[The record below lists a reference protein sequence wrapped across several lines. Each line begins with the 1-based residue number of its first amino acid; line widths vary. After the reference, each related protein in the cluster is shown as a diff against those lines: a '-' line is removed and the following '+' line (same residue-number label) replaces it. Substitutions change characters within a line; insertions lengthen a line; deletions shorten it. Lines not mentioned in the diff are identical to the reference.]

1 MSDSPKPSEA
11 SSPTIWDDAPDLW
24 AIPFNELLSTWDK
37 LDGNGRHA
45 EAVRALAK
53 IDRYYLLIKVL
64 KCYYAWHPWV
74 YARCREVER
83 APDGYIDIW
92 GREHF
97 KSTIITFAGAI
108 QEILKNPDITIGI
121 ISHTKQIAKGFL
133 AQLQREFESNDTLK
147 MLFPDILWQKPAKES
162 PSWSLDNGLIGKRS
176 SNPKEATLEAHGL
189 VDGQP
194 TSKHFQLL
202 IYDDVVTRESV
213 YTPEQIIK
221 TTEAWELSDNIGAQG
236 GRKWHV
242 GTRYN
247 FADTYSEIIKR
258 GAAKPRIYPATHDG
272 TIGGR
277 PVLLSQEDWDRK
289 VRDQGEAM
297 VSCQLLANPLAGH
310 QRMFDIKDYQT
321 YEVRPETLNVFI
333 LVDPARSK
341 KQGSANTAMVV
352 LGVDYGLNKY
362 LLDGMNHKMDLKE
375 RWEAMRLLYTNWVR
389 APGVQSCRVGYER
402 FGAIADLDYFNE
414 RRLLERIPMPIEE
427 LEWPRDGEGSK
438 VDRVQRLVPDMR
450 NHRVYLPYA
459 TDPKNLTKL
468 QRDMD
473 GRGYGYRISR
483 IIKRK
488 DENGNVY
495 DLTEHLKQQTHY
507 FPFGGLKDLV
517 DALSRIYDMD
527 AKAPAILDDQQL
539 LEPEFT

>member
-1 MSDSPKPSEA
+1 M
-11 SSPTIWDDAPDLW
+11 PDLW
-24 AIPFNELLSTWDK
+24 AVPFSELLQTWDK
-37 LDGNGRHA
+37 LDGKGKHP

-53 IDRYYLLIKVL
+53 VDRYYLLIKVL

-74 YARCREVER
+74 YERCREVEK
-83 APDGYIDIW
+83 APDGFIDIW
-92 GREHF
+92 AREHF
-97 KSTIITFAGAI
+97 KSTLITFAGAI
-108 QEILKNPDITIGI
+108 QEILKDPNVTIGI
-121 ISHTKQIAKGFL
+121 LSHTKHIAKGFL
-133 AQLQREFESNDTLK
+133 AQIQREFETNENLK
-147 MLFPDILWQKPAKES
+147 LLFPDILYQKPDKES
-162 PSWSLDNGLIGKRS
+162 PSWSLDNGLICKRT
-176 SNPKEATLEAHGL
+176 SNPKEATIEAHGL

-194 TSKHFQLL
+194 TSKHFGLL

-213 YTPEQIIK
+213 YTPEQITK
-221 TTEAWELSDNIGAQG
+221 TTEAWELSDNIGSQG

-272 TIGGR
+272 TVTGR

-289 VRDQGEAM
+289 VRDQGEAT

-310 QRMFDIKDYQT
+310 QRMFDIKDFQV

-341 KQGSANTAMVV
+341 RKGSDNTAMVV
-352 LGVDYGLNKY
+352 LGVDYALNKY
-362 LLDGMNHKMDLKE
+362 LLDGMNHKMDLKD

-402 FGAIADLDYFNE
+402 FGAISDLDYFNE

-427 LEWPRDGEGSK
+427 LEWPREGEGSK

-450 NHRVYLPYA
+450 NHRIYLPYA
-459 TDPKNLTKL
+459 TDSKRLTSL
-468 QRDMD
+468 QRDME

-495 DLTEHLKQQTHY
+495 DLTEHLRQQAHY

-527 AKAPAILDDQQL
+527 AKAPAIVDDTR
-539 LEPEFT
+539 LEPEFV